1 MVDAGLIVLVSFI
14 SPYRAERE
22 FARSLFTPGEFLEVF
37 VDTPLDECERR
48 DPKGIYARARAGQ
61 IPNFT
66 GISSPYEPPL
76 MPELHLSTTSSNP
89 EALLERVLALLQSNG
104 QCGE

>member
-1 MVDAGLIVLVSFI
+1 M
-14 SPYRAERE
+14 
-22 FARSLFTPGEFLEVF
+22 F
-37 VDTPLDECERR
+37 VDTPLEECERR

-66 GISSPYEPPL
+66 GISSPYELPL
-76 MPELHLSTTSSNP
+76 TPELRLSTPGSSP
-89 EALLERVLALLQSNG
+89 EALLEPVLELLQSNG